1 MILEVLKL
9 ENVDLKECLNS
20 IYFLENLKMIYFF
33 IFMILFISLEDMY
46 SVFFYFIVNLE
57 ENKIYGFVF
66 YN

>member
-20 IYFLENLKMIYFF
+20 VYFLEKLKMVYFF

-46 SVFFYFIVNLE
+46 SVFFNFVMNLE

>member
-20 IYFLENLKMIYFF
+20 IYFLENLKMIYIF

-46 SVFFYFIVNLE
+46 SVFFNFIVNLE